1 MANEILALAARAQ
14 DINFVT
20 KFESDLHNLLAVLG
34 KSEVQVMAPGSAF
47 KIYNTSGTLNAT
59 AVAEKALIPDS
70 GITTDNGTVV
80 ELAYKKY
87 RNLTSI
93 EKIGKIGYD
102 AAVGASNDA
111 LLKLVQKAVRQT
123 IYTGIATGTGTASG
137 ANWNFQQKVAGAA
150 GAVAVKF
157 EDEAYT
163 PVFFANPADA
173 YAYLGSA
180 NITIQQASG
189 LAYLANFMGIGNV
202 ILDSNV
208 ASGTVI
214 GTAVENLE
222 VVAANVAE
230 IPGMEMQMDGSG
242 IIGVHTGALYQNGA
256 IETVAY
262 CGLAVKPI
270 FLDRIVKA
278 TASA

>member
-1 MANEILALAARAQ
+1 MANEILAVAAKAQ

-20 KFESDLHNLLAVLG
+20 KFETDLHNLLAVLG

-47 KIYNTSGTLNAT
+47 KIYNVSGTLPVA
-59 AVAEKALIPDS
+59 AVAEKALIPDA
-70 GITTDNGTVV
+70 GIAADNGTVV
-80 ELAYKKY
+80 ELTYKKY
-87 RNLTSI
+87 RNLTGI
-93 EKIGKIGYD
+93 ESIGKKGYD
-102 AAVGASNDA
+102 VAVGATNDA
-111 LLKLVQKAVRQT
+111 LLKLVQKQVRAS
-123 IYTGIATGTGTASG
+123 IYAGIATGTGTATG
-137 ANWNFQQKVAGAA
+137 ATFQEKVAAA
-150 GAVAVKF
+150 AAAVAVKF

-163 PVFFANPADA
+163 PVFFANPTDA
-173 YAYLGSA
+173 YTYLGAATIS
-180 NITIQQASG
+180 IQQASG

-208 ASGTVI
+208 AAGTVI

-222 VVAANVAE
+222 VVAASIAE
-230 IPGMEMQMDGSG
+230 IPGMDLTTDASG
-242 IIGVHTGALYQNGA
+242 IIAVHNGALYQNGA

>member
-1 MANEILALAARAQ
+1 MANEILALAAKAQ

-47 KIYNTSGTLNAT
+47 KIFNTSGTLSAAT
-59 AVAEKALIPDS
+59 VAEKALIPDS
-70 GITTDNGTVV
+70 GIATDNGTVV

-102 AAVGASNDA
+102 AAVGATNDA
-111 LLKLVQKAVRQT
+111 LLKLVQKAVRTT
-123 IYTGIATGTGTASG
+123 IYTGIATGTGTATG
-137 ANWNFQQKVAGAA
+137 ATFQAKVAAA
-150 GAVAVKF
+150 AAAVAVKF

-163 PVFFANPADA
+163 PVFFANPTDA
-173 YAYLGSA
+173 YTYLGTATIS
-180 NITIQQASG
+180 IQQMSG

-208 ASGTVI
+208 PAGTVI

-230 IPGMEMQMDGSG
+230 IPGMDLTMDGSG
-242 IIGVHTGALYQNGA
+242 IIGVHTGALYENGA
-256 IETVAY
+256 IQTVAY
-262 CGLAVKPI
+262 CGLAVKPV

-278 TASA
+278 TAGA

>member
-1 MANEILALAARAQ
+1 MANEILALAAKAQ

-47 KIYNTSGTLNAT
+47 KIYNTSGTLSAAT
-59 AVAEKALIPDS
+59 VAEKALIPDS
-70 GITTDNGTVV
+70 GIATDNGTVV

-111 LLKLVQKAVRQT
+111 LLKLVQKAVRTT
-123 IYTGIATGTGTASG
+123 IYTGIATGTGTATG
-137 ANWNFQQKVAGAA
+137 ATFQAKVAAA
-150 GAVAVKF
+150 AAAVAVKF

-163 PVFFANPADA
+163 PVFFANPTDA
-173 YAYLGSA
+173 YTYLGTATIS
-180 NITIQQASG
+180 IQQMSG

-208 ASGTVI
+208 SAGTVI

-230 IPGMEMQMDGSG
+230 IPGMDLTMDGSG
-242 IIGVHTGALYQNGA
+242 IIGVHTGALYENGA
-256 IETVAY
+256 IQTVAY
-262 CGLAVKPI
+262 CGLAVKPV

-278 TASA
+278 TAGA

>member
-1 MANEILALAARAQ
+1 
-14 DINFVT
+14 
-20 KFESDLHNLLAVLG
+20 
-34 KSEVQVMAPGSAF
+34 MAPGAAL
-47 KIYNTSGTLNAT
+47 KIYNTSGTLSAAT
-59 AVAEKALIPDS
+59 VAEKALIPDS
-70 GITTDNGTVV
+70 GIAADNGAVV
-80 ELAYKKY
+80 ALTYKKY

-93 EKIGKIGYD
+93 ESIGAKGFD
-102 AAVGASNDA
+102 VAVGSSNDA

-123 IYTGIATGTGTASG
+123 IYTGIATGTGTATATG
-137 ANWNFQQKVAGAA
+137 FQAQVAAAA

-173 YAYLGSA
+173 YAYLGTA
-180 NITIQQASG
+180 NITIQQESG

-208 ASGTVI
+208 AAGTVI

-222 VVAANVAE
+222 VVAADVAA
-230 IPGMEMQMDGSG
+230 IPGMEMTMDESG
-242 IIGVHTGALYQNGA
+242 IIGVHTGALYENGA
-256 IETVAY
+256 IQTVAY

-278 TASA
+278 AASA

>member
-1 MANEILALAARAQ
+1 MANEILALAAKAQ

-47 KIYNTSGTLNAT
+47 KIYNTSGTLSAT
-59 AVAEKALIPDS
+59 TVAEKALIPDS

-80 ELAYKKY
+80 ELTYKKY

-102 AAVGASNDA
+102 PAVAETNDA
-111 LLKLVQKAVRQT
+111 LLKLIQKYVRQT
-123 IYTGIATGTGTASG
+123 IYTGIATGTGTATG
-137 ANWNFQQKVAGAA
+137 ATFQAKVAAAA

-163 PVFFANPADA
+163 PVFFANPTDA
-173 YAYLGSA
+173 YGYLGSA

-208 ASGTVI
+208 ASGAVI

-230 IPGMEMQMDGSG
+230 IPGMDLTMDRSG
-242 IIGVHTGALYQNGA
+242 IIGVHTGALYENGA
-256 IETVAY
+256 IQTVAY
-262 CGLAVKPI
+262 CGLAVKPV

-278 TASA
+278 TAGA

>member
-1 MANEILALAARAQ
+1 MANEILALAAKAQ

-47 KIYNTSGTLNAT
+47 KIYNTSGTLSAA
-59 AVAEKALIPDS
+59 AVAEKAAIPDS
-70 GITTDNGTVV
+70 GIAADDGTVV
-80 ELAYKKY
+80 ALTYKKY

-93 EKIGKIGYD
+93 EDIGKKGYD
-102 AAVGASNDA
+102 VAVGSTNDA
-111 LLKLVQKAVRQT
+111 LLRLIQKAIRGT
-123 IYTGIATGTGTASG
+123 IYAGIATGTGTVSG

-150 GAVAVKF
+150 GALTVKF
-157 EDEAYT
+157 EDEACT
-163 PVFFANPADA
+163 PVFFANPTDA
-173 YAYLGSA
+173 YNYLGTS
-180 NITIQQASG
+180 NITLQNQFG
-189 LAYLANFMGIGNV
+189 LSYLANFMGIGNV

-208 ASGTVI
+208 PSNTVI

-222 VVAANVAE
+222 VVAASIAA
-230 IPGMEMQMDGSG
+230 IPGMDMTTDESG
-242 IIGVHTGALYQNGA
+242 IIAVHTGALYTNAA

-262 CGLAVKPI
+262 CGLAVKPV

-278 TASA
+278 ASGE

>member
-1 MANEILALAARAQ
+1 MANEILALAAKAQ
-14 DINFVT
+14 DVNFVT

-47 KIYNTSGTLNAT
+47 KIYNTSGTLPTA
-59 AVAEKALIPDS
+59 AVAEKALIPDA

-80 ELAYKKY
+80 ELTYKKY

-111 LLKLVQKAVRQT
+111 LLKLIQKAVRQT
-123 IYTGIATGTGTASG
+123 IYTGIATGTGTATG
-137 ANWNFQQKVAGAA
+137 ATFQAKVAAAA

-163 PVFFANPADA
+163 PVFFANPTDA
-173 YAYLGSA
+173 YGYLGTA

-208 ASGTVI
+208 AAGTVI

-222 VVAANVAE
+222 VVAANVAQV
-230 IPGMEMQMDGSG
+230 PGMEMTMDESG
-242 IIGVHTGALYQNGA
+242 IIGVHTGALYENGA
-256 IETVAY
+256 IQTVAY
-262 CGLAVKPI
+262 CGLAVKPV

-278 TASA
+278 TAGA

>member
-1 MANEILALAARAQ
+1 
-14 DINFVT
+14 
-20 KFESDLHNLLAVLG
+20 
-34 KSEVQVMAPGSAF
+34 MAPGSAF
-47 KIYNTSGTLNAT
+47 KIYNTSGTLSAA
-59 AVAEKALIPDS
+59 AVAEKGLIPDS
-70 GITTDNGTVV
+70 GIATDNGTVV
-80 ELAYKKY
+80 ELTYKKY

-93 EKIGKIGYD
+93 EKIGKIGFD

-111 LLKLVQKAVRQT
+111 LLKLVQKAVRAT

-137 ANWNFQQKVAGAA
+137 ANWTFQQKVAGAA
-150 GAVAVKF
+150 GALAVKF

-173 YAYLGSA
+173 YAYLGAA
-180 NITIQQASG
+180 NITVQQASG
-189 LAYLANFMGIGNV
+189 LSYLASFMGIGNV

-208 ASGTVI
+208 AAGTVI

-230 IPGMEMQMDGSG
+230 IPGMDMTMDESG
-242 IIGVHTGALYQNGA
+242 IIGVHTGALYENGA
-256 IETVAY
+256 IQTVAY
-262 CGLAVKPI
+262 CGLAVKPV

>member
-1 MANEILALAARAQ
+1 MANEILALAAKAQ
-14 DINFVT
+14 DVNFVT

-47 KIYNTSGTLNAT
+47 KIYNTSGTLPAA
-59 AVAEKALIPDS
+59 AVAEKALIPDA

-80 ELAYKKY
+80 ELTYKKY

-93 EKIGKIGYD
+93 EKIGKIGFD

-111 LLKLVQKAVRQT
+111 LLKLIQKAVRQT
-123 IYTGIATGTGTASG
+123 IYTGIATGTGTATG
-137 ANWNFQQKVAGAA
+137 ATFQAKVAAAA

-163 PVFFANPADA
+163 PVFFANPTDA
-173 YAYLGSA
+173 YGYLGTA

-208 ASGTVI
+208 AAGTVI

-222 VVAANVAE
+222 VVAANVAQV
-230 IPGMEMQMDGSG
+230 PGMDMTMDERG
-242 IIGVHTGALYQNGA
+242 IIGVHTGALYENGA
-256 IETVAY
+256 IQTVAY
-262 CGLAVKPI
+262 CGLAVQPV

-278 TASA
+278 TAGA

>member
-1 MANEILALAARAQ
+1 MANEILALAAKAQ

-47 KIYNTSGTLNAT
+47 KIFNTSGTLSAAT
-59 AVAEKALIPDS
+59 VAEKALIPDS
-70 GITTDNGTVV
+70 GIATDNGTVV

-111 LLKLVQKAVRQT
+111 LLKLVQKAVRTT
-123 IYTGIATGTGTASG
+123 IYTGIATGTGTATG
-137 ANWNFQQKVAGAA
+137 ATFQAKVAAA
-150 GAVAVKF
+150 AAAVAVKF

-163 PVFFANPADA
+163 PVFFANPTDA
-173 YAYLGSA
+173 YTYLGTATIS
-180 NITIQQASG
+180 IQQMSG

-208 ASGTVI
+208 TAGTVI

-230 IPGMEMQMDGSG
+230 IPGMDLTMDGSG
-242 IIGVHTGALYQNGA
+242 IIGVHTGALYENGA
-256 IETVAY
+256 IQTVAY
-262 CGLAVKPI
+262 CGLAVKPV

-278 TASA
+278 TAGA

>member
-1 MANEILALAARAQ
+1 MANEILALAAKAQ

-47 KIYNTSGTLNAT
+47 KIYNTSGTLPAA
-59 AVAEKALIPDS
+59 AVAEKALIPDA
-70 GITTDNGTVV
+70 GIATDNGTVV
-80 ELAYKKY
+80 ELTYKKY

-93 EKIGKIGYD
+93 ERIGKIGYD
-102 AAVGASNDA
+102 AAVGATNNA
-111 LLKLVQKAVRQT
+111 LLKLVQKYVRQT
-123 IYTGIATGTGTASG
+123 IYTGIATGTGTATG
-137 ANWNFQQKVAGAA
+137 ATFQAKVAAA
-150 GAVAVKF
+150 AAAVAVKF

-163 PVFFANPADA
+163 PVFFANPTDA
-173 YAYLGSA
+173 YAYLGAA

-208 ASGTVI
+208 AAGTVI

-230 IPGMEMQMDGSG
+230 IPGMDLTMDGSG
-242 IIGVHTGALYQNGA
+242 IIGVHTGALYENGA
-256 IETVAY
+256 IQTVAY
-262 CGLAVKPI
+262 CGLAVQPV

-278 TASA
+278 TTGA

>member
-1 MANEILALAARAQ
+1 MANEILALAAKAQ

-47 KIYNTSGTLNAT
+47 KIYNTSGTLSAAT
-59 AVAEKALIPDS
+59 VAEKALIPDS
-70 GITTDNGTVV
+70 GITTDNGNVV
-80 ELAYKKY
+80 ALTYKKY

-93 EKIGKIGYD
+93 EKIGMIGYD
-102 AAVGASNDA
+102 PAVAATNDA
-111 LLKLVQKAVRQT
+111 LLKLIQKYVRQT
-123 IYTGIATGTGTASG
+123 IYTGIATGTGTATG
-137 ANWNFQQKVAGAA
+137 ATFQAKVAAAA

-163 PVFFANPADA
+163 PVFFANPTDA
-173 YAYLGSA
+173 YGYLGAA

-208 ASGTVI
+208 AAGTVI

-230 IPGMEMQMDGSG
+230 IPGMDLTMDRSG
-242 IIGVHTGALYQNGA
+242 IIGVHTGALYENGA
-256 IETVAY
+256 IQTVAY
-262 CGLAVKPI
+262 CGLAVKPV

-278 TASA
+278 TAGA

>member
-34 KSEVQVMAPGSAF
+34 KSEVQVMAPGSALKVF
-47 KIYNTSGTLNAT
+47 NTSGTLNAT

-123 IYTGIATGTGTASG
+123 IYTGIATGTGTAS
-137 ANWNFQQKVAGAA
+137 AIRRVT
-150 GAVAVKF
+150 VSS
-157 EDEAYT
+157 
-163 PVFFANPADA
+163 NPARVP
-173 YAYLGSA
+173 SA
-180 NITIQQASG
+180 STLLTTISPAPS
-189 LAYLANFMGIGNV
+189 
-202 ILDSNV
+202 S
-208 ASGTVI
+208 
-214 GTAVENLE
+214 TARF
-222 VVAANVAE
+222 AH
-230 IPGMEMQMDGSG
+230 S
-242 IIGVHTGALYQNGA
+242 
-256 IETVAY
+256 
-262 CGLAVKPI
+262 
-270 FLDRIVKA
+270 
-278 TASA
+278 TASIPVNSRKPRVVIS

>member
-1 MANEILALAARAQ
+1 MANEILALAAKAQ

-34 KSEVQVMAPGSAF
+34 KTEVQVMAPGSAF
-47 KIYNTSGTLNAT
+47 KIYNTSGTLSAAT
-59 AVAEKALIPDS
+59 VNEKALIPDS
-70 GITTDNGTVV
+70 GIAVDNGTVV
-80 ELAYKKY
+80 ALTYNKY

-93 EKIGKIGYD
+93 EEIGKKGYD
-102 AAVGASNDA
+102 VAVGSTNDGM
-111 LLKLVQKAVRQT
+111 LKLIQKAVRGT

-137 ANWNFQQKVAGAA
+137 SSWNFQQKVAGAA
-150 GAVAVKF
+150 GAVAAKF

-163 PVFFANPADA
+163 PVFFANPTDA
-173 YAYLGSA
+173 YNYLGTATIS
-180 NITIQQASG
+180 IQQKSG
-189 LAYLANFMGIGNV
+189 LAYLADFMGIGNV

-222 VVAANVAE
+222 VVAANVAA
-230 IPGMEMQMDGSG
+230 IPGMDMTMDESG
-242 IIGVHTGALYQNGA
+242 IIGVHTGALYENGA
-256 IETVAY
+256 IQTVAY
-262 CGLAVKPI
+262 CGLAIKPI
-270 FLDRIVKA
+270 FLDRIFKA

>member
-1 MANEILALAARAQ
+1 MANEILALAAKAQ

-47 KIYNTSGTLNAT
+47 KIYNTSGTLSAAT
-59 AVAEKALIPDS
+59 VAEKALIPDS

-80 ELAYKKY
+80 ELTYKKY

-102 AAVGASNDA
+102 PAVGATNDA
-111 LLKLVQKAVRQT
+111 LLKLIQKYVRQT
-123 IYTGIATGTGTASG
+123 IYTGIATGTGTATG
-137 ANWNFQQKVAGAA
+137 ATFQAKVAAAA

-163 PVFFANPADA
+163 PVFFANPTDA
-173 YAYLGSA
+173 YGYLGAA

-208 ASGTVI
+208 AAGTVI

-230 IPGMEMQMDGSG
+230 IPGMDLTMDSSG
-242 IIGVHTGALYQNGA
+242 IIGVHTGALYENGA
-256 IETVAY
+256 IQTVAY
-262 CGLAVKPI
+262 CGLAVKPV

-278 TASA
+278 TAGA

>member
-1 MANEILALAARAQ
+1 MANEILALAAKAQ

-47 KIYNTSGTLNAT
+47 KIFNTSGTLSAAT
-59 AVAEKALIPDS
+59 VAEKALIPDS
-70 GITTDNGTVV
+70 GIATDNGTVV

-111 LLKLVQKAVRQT
+111 LLKLVQKAVRTT
-123 IYTGIATGTGTASG
+123 IYTGIATGTGTATG
-137 ANWNFQQKVAGAA
+137 ATFQAKVAAA
-150 GAVAVKF
+150 AAAVAVKF

-163 PVFFANPADA
+163 PVFFANPTDA
-173 YAYLGSA
+173 YTYLGTATIS
-180 NITIQQASG
+180 IQQMSG

-208 ASGTVI
+208 AAGTVI

-230 IPGMEMQMDGSG
+230 IPGMDLTMDGSG
-242 IIGVHTGALYQNGA
+242 IIGVHTGALYENGA
-256 IETVAY
+256 IQTVAY
-262 CGLAVKPI
+262 CGLAVKPV

-278 TASA
+278 TAGA

>member
-1 MANEILALAARAQ
+1 MANEILALAAKAQ

-47 KIYNTSGTLNAT
+47 KIYNTSGTLSAAT
-59 AVAEKALIPDS
+59 VAEKGLIPDS
-70 GITTDNGTVV
+70 DITTDNGTVV
-80 ELAYKKY
+80 ELTYKKY

-93 EKIGKIGYD
+93 EKIGKIGFD
-102 AAVGASNDA
+102 PAVGASNDA
-111 LLKLVQKAVRQT
+111 LLKLIQKAVRTT

-137 ANWNFQQKVAGAA
+137 AGWTFQQKVAGAA
-150 GAVAVKF
+150 GALAVKF

-163 PVFFANPADA
+163 PVFFANPAEA
-173 YAYLGSA
+173 YGYLGAA
-180 NITIQQASG
+180 NITVQQASG
-189 LAYLANFMGIGNV
+189 LSYLASFMGIGNV

-208 ASGTVI
+208 AFGTVI

-222 VVAANVAE
+222 VVAANVAQ
-230 IPGMEMQMDGSG
+230 IPGMDMTMDRSG
-242 IIGVHTGALYQNGA
+242 IIGVHTGALYENGA
-256 IETVAY
+256 IQTVAY
-262 CGLAVKPI
+262 CGLAVKPV

>member
-1 MANEILALAARAQ
+1 MANEILALAAKAQ

-47 KIYNTSGTLNAT
+47 KIYNTSGTLSAAT
-59 AVAEKALIPDS
+59 VAEKALIPDS

-80 ELAYKKY
+80 ELTYKKY

-102 AAVGASNDA
+102 AAVGATNDA
-111 LLKLVQKAVRQT
+111 LLKLVQKYVRQT
-123 IYTGIATGTGTASG
+123 IYTGIATGTGTATG
-137 ANWNFQQKVAGAA
+137 ATFQAKVAAA
-150 GAVAVKF
+150 AAAVAVKF

-163 PVFFANPADA
+163 PVFFANPTDA
-173 YAYLGSA
+173 YTYLGTA
-180 NITIQQASG
+180 NITIQQESG

-208 ASGTVI
+208 AAGTVI

-222 VVAANVAE
+222 VVAANVAQ
-230 IPGMEMQMDGSG
+230 IPGMDLTMDGSG
-242 IIGVHTGALYQNGA
+242 IIGVHTGALYENGA
-256 IETVAY
+256 IQTVAY
-262 CGLAVKPI
+262 CGLAVKPV

-278 TASA
+278 TAGA

>member
-1 MANEILALAARAQ
+1 MANEILALAAKAQ

-123 IYTGIATGTGTASG
+123 IYTGIATGTGAATG
-137 ANWNFQQKVAGAA
+137 ATFQAKIAA
-150 GAVAVKF
+150 AAAAVAVKF

-163 PVFFANPADA
+163 PVFFANPTDA
-173 YAYLGSA
+173 YTYLGTA
-180 NITIQQASG
+180 NITIQQESG

-208 ASGTVI
+208 AAGTVI

-222 VVAANVAE
+222 VVAANVAQ
-230 IPGMEMQMDGSG
+230 IPGMDLTMDGSG
-242 IIGVHTGALYQNGA
+242 IIGVHTGALYENGA
-256 IETVAY
+256 IQTVAY
-262 CGLAVKPI
+262 CGLAIKPV

>member
-1 MANEILALAARAQ
+1 MANEILALAAKAQ

-20 KFESDLHNLLAVLG
+20 KFESDLHNLIAVLG

-47 KIYNTSGTLNAT
+47 KIYNTSGTLSAA

-80 ELAYKKY
+80 ELTYKKY

-111 LLKLVQKAVRQT
+111 LLKLIQKAVRQT
-123 IYTGIATGTGTASG
+123 IYTGIATGTGTATG
-137 ANWNFQQKVAGAA
+137 ATFQAKVAAAA

-163 PVFFANPADA
+163 PVFFANPTDA
-173 YAYLGSA
+173 YGYLGTA

-222 VVAANVAE
+222 VVAANVADV
-230 IPGMEMQMDGSG
+230 PGMDMTMDESG
-242 IIGVHTGALYQNGA
+242 IIGVHTGALYENGA
-256 IETVAY
+256 IQTVAY
-262 CGLAVKPI
+262 CGLAVKPV

-278 TASA
+278 TAGA

>member
-1 MANEILALAARAQ
+1 MANEVMAIAAKAQ

-47 KIYNTSGTLNAT
+47 KIYNTSGTLPVA
-59 AVAEKALIPDS
+59 AVAEKELIPDA
-70 GITTDNGTVV
+70 GIASDNGTVV
-80 ELAYKKY
+80 ALTYKKY

-93 EKIGKIGYD
+93 EDIGKKGYD
-102 AAVGASNDA
+102 VAVGATTEA
-111 LLKLVQKAVRQT
+111 LRKLVQKAVRST
-123 IYTGIATGTGTASG
+123 IYTGIAAGTGTASG

-150 GAVAVKF
+150 GAVATKF

-173 YAYLGSA
+173 YNYLGTS
-180 NITIQQASG
+180 NITVQTQFG
-189 LAYLANFMGIGNV
+189 LSYLANFLGIGNV

-208 ASGTVI
+208 PAGTVM
-214 GTAVENLE
+214 GSATENLE
-222 VVAANVAE
+222 VVAASIAA
-230 IPGMEMQMDGSG
+230 IPGMEMTTDESG
-242 IIGVHTGALYQNGA
+242 IIAVHTAPLYQNGA

-262 CGLAVKPI
+262 CGLAIKPV

-278 TASA
+278 TAST

>member
-1 MANEILALAARAQ
+1 MANEILALAAKAQ

-47 KIYNTSGTLNAT
+47 KIYNTSGTLSAAT
-59 AVAEKALIPDS
+59 VAEKALIPDS

-80 ELAYKKY
+80 ALSYKKY

-93 EKIGKIGYD
+93 EKIGQIGYD

-111 LLKLVQKAVRQT
+111 LLKLVQKAVRT
-123 IYTGIATGTGTASG
+123 SIYTGIATGTGTATG
-137 ANWNFQQKVAGAA
+137 ATFQAKIAAAA

-163 PVFFANPADA
+163 PVFFANPSDA
-173 YAYLGSA
+173 YAYLGTA

-202 ILDSNV
+202 VLDSNV

-222 VVAANVAE
+222 VVACAVNE
-230 IPGMEMQMDGSG
+230 IPGMELTMDGSG
-242 IIGVHTGALYQNGA
+242 IIGVHTSPLYQNGA

-262 CGLAVKPI
+262 CGLAVKPV

-278 TASA
+278 TAGA

>member
-1 MANEILALAARAQ
+1 MANEILAVAAKAL

-20 KFESDLHNLLAVLG
+20 KFESDLHNLLEVLG
-34 KSEVQVMAPGSAF
+34 KSEVEVLAPGAAL
-47 KIYNTSGTLNAT
+47 KIYNTSGTLPAA
-59 AVAEKALIPDS
+59 AVAEKALIPDA
-70 GITTDNGTVV
+70 GIVADNGTVV
-80 ELAYKKY
+80 ALTYKKY
-87 RNLTSI
+87 RNLTGIESI
-93 EKIGKIGYD
+93 GSKGFD
-102 AAVGASNDA
+102 VAVGSTNDG

-123 IYTGIATGTGTASG
+123 IYTGLATGTGTATG
-137 ANWNFQQKVAGAA
+137 ATFQARVAAA
-150 GAVAVKF
+150 AAAVAVKF

-173 YAYLGSA
+173 YGYLGTA

-202 ILDSNV
+202 VLDSNV
-208 ASGTVI
+208 AAGTVI
-214 GTAVENLE
+214 GTAVENIE
-222 VVAANVAE
+222 VVAANVAA
-230 IPGMEMQMDGSG
+230 IPGMDLTMDESG
-242 IIGVHTGALYQNGA
+242 IIGVHTSPLYENGA
-256 IETVAY
+256 IQTVAY

>member
-1 MANEILALAARAQ
+1 MANEILALAAKAQ

-47 KIYNTSGTLNAT
+47 KIYNISGTLSAT

-80 ELAYKKY
+80 ELTYKKY

-93 EKIGKIGYD
+93 EKIGKIGFD
-102 AAVGASNDA
+102 AAVGATNDA
-111 LLKLVQKAVRQT
+111 LLKLIQKYVRQT
-123 IYTGIATGTGTASG
+123 IYTGIATGTGTATG
-137 ANWNFQQKVAGAA
+137 ATFQAKVAAAA

-163 PVFFANPADA
+163 PVFFANPTDA
-173 YAYLGSA
+173 YGYLGAA

-230 IPGMEMQMDGSG
+230 IPGMDLTMDRSG
-242 IIGVHTGALYQNGA
+242 IIGVHTGALYENGA
-256 IETVAY
+256 IQTVAY
-262 CGLAVKPI
+262 CGLAVKPV

-278 TASA
+278 TAGA

>member
-1 MANEILALAARAQ
+1 MANEILALAAKAQ
-14 DINFVT
+14 DVNFVT

-47 KIYNTSGTLNAT
+47 KIYNTSGTLPAA
-59 AVAEKALIPDS
+59 AVAEKALIPDA

-80 ELAYKKY
+80 ELTYKKY

-93 EKIGKIGYD
+93 EKIGKIGFD

-111 LLKLVQKAVRQT
+111 LLKLIQKAVRQT
-123 IYTGIATGTGTASG
+123 IYTGIAIGTGTATG
-137 ANWNFQQKVAGAA
+137 ATFQAKVAAAA

-163 PVFFANPADA
+163 PVFFANPTDA
-173 YAYLGSA
+173 YGYLGTA

-208 ASGTVI
+208 AAGTVI

-222 VVAANVAE
+222 VVAANVAQV
-230 IPGMEMQMDGSG
+230 PGMDMTMDERG
-242 IIGVHTGALYQNGA
+242 IIGVHTGALYENGA
-256 IETVAY
+256 IQTVAY
-262 CGLAVKPI
+262 CGLAVQPV

-278 TASA
+278 TAGA

>member
-1 MANEILALAARAQ
+1 MANEILALAAKAQ

-47 KIYNTSGTLNAT
+47 KIYNTSGTLPAA
-59 AVAEKALIPDS
+59 AVAEKALIPDA

-80 ELAYKKY
+80 ELTYKKY

-93 EKIGKIGYD
+93 EKIGKIGFD

-111 LLKLVQKAVRQT
+111 LLKLIQKYVRQT
-123 IYTGIATGTGTASG
+123 IYTGIATGTGTATG
-137 ANWNFQQKVAGAA
+137 ATFQAKVAAAA

-163 PVFFANPADA
+163 PVFFANPTDA
-173 YAYLGSA
+173 YGYLGTA

-208 ASGTVI
+208 AAGTVI

-230 IPGMEMQMDGSG
+230 IPGMDLTMDRSG
-242 IIGVHTGALYQNGA
+242 IIGVHTGALYENGA
-256 IETVAY
+256 IQTVAY
-262 CGLAVKPI
+262 CGLAVKPV

-278 TASA
+278 TAGA

>member
-1 MANEILALAARAQ
+1 MANEILAVAAKAQ

-34 KSEVQVMAPGSAF
+34 KSEVQVMAPGAAL
-47 KIYNTSGTLNAT
+47 KIYNTSGTLSAAT
-59 AVAEKALIPDS
+59 VAEKALIPDS
-70 GITTDNGTVV
+70 GIAADNGTVV
-80 ELAYKKY
+80 ALTYKKY

-93 EKIGKIGYD
+93 ESIGAKGFD
-102 AAVGASNDA
+102 VAVGSSNDA

-123 IYTGIATGTGTASG
+123 IYTGIATGTGTATATG
-137 ANWNFQQKVAGAA
+137 FQAQVAAAA

-173 YAYLGSA
+173 YAYLGTA
-180 NITIQQASG
+180 NITIQQESG

-208 ASGTVI
+208 AAGTVI

-222 VVAANVAE
+222 VVAADVAA
-230 IPGMEMQMDGSG
+230 IPGMEMTMDESG
-242 IIGVHTGALYQNGA
+242 IIGVHTGALYENGA
-256 IETVAY
+256 IQTVAY

-278 TASA
+278 AASA

>member
-14 DINFVT
+14 DINFVI

-80 ELAYKKY
+80 ALSYKKY

-93 EKIGKIGYD
+93 EKIGQIGYD

-111 LLKLVQKAVRQT
+111 LLKLVQKAVRT
-123 IYTGIATGTGTASG
+123 SIYTGIATGTGTATG
-137 ANWNFQQKVAGAA
+137 ATFQAKIAAAA

-163 PVFFANPADA
+163 PVFFANPSDA
-173 YAYLGSA
+173 YAYLGTA

-202 ILDSNV
+202 VLDSNV
-208 ASGTVI
+208 TSGTVI

-222 VVAANVAE
+222 VVACAVNE
-230 IPGMEMQMDGSG
+230 IPGMELTMDGSG
-242 IIGVHTGALYQNGA
+242 IIGVHTSPLYQNGA

-262 CGLAVKPI
+262 CGLAVKPV

-278 TASA
+278 TAGA